1 MISLGQVPLL
11 VLALTMLMIMQ
22 MSINASILSESV
34 SSLENEATLEATTLG
49 NLMIGEIRTKAF
61 DNVTRNNMIYNRSQL
76 TPASSLGPD
85 PFDTTITNEIV
96 PVSQT
101 VFLSQQKYNDVDDYN
116 GYTRTVQTQNLSNF
130 TIQDSVCYV
139 QETNPEIISLT
150 QTWYKM
156 IVVTVSHQNMSTP
169 LVLKSVVVYTR
180 S

>member
-22 MSINASILSESV
+22 MSINSSILSESI

-49 NLMIGEIRTKAF
+49 NLMIGEIRTKAY
-61 DNVTRNNMIYNRSQL
+61 DNATRSNMIYNRSQL
-76 TPASSLGPD
+76 TPVSSLGPD
-85 PFDTTITNEIV
+85 PLDTIITNEIV

-101 VFLSQQKYNDVDDYN
+101 LFLSQQKYNDIDDYN
-116 GYTRTVQTQNLSNF
+116 GYVRTVQTQNLSDF

-139 QETNPEIISLT
+139 QEANPEVVSPT
-150 QTWYKM
+150 PTWYKM
-156 IVVTVSHQNMSTP
+156 IIVTVSHQNMSTP